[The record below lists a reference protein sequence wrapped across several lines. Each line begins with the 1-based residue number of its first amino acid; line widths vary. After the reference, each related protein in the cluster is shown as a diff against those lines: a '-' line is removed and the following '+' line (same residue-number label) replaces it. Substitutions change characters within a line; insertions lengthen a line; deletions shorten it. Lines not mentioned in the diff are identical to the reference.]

1 MSVTDPI
8 ADMLT
13 RLRNARMRGLTAVE
27 IPHSKL
33 KSDIA
38 RVLKREGYIADCAV
52 VKEGKKTRIKVDLKS
67 GVEGGGM
74 IGLRRVSTPG
84 VRRYV
89 RAREVPRVLGGM
101 GICILST
108 SSGVMTGREARK
120 KNVGGELLC
129 QVW

>member
-38 RVLKREGYIADCAV
+38 RVLKREGYIADCAL
-52 VKEGKKTRIKVDLKS
+52 VKEGGKTRIKVELKS